1 MLHNYYE
8 ANRPIRISP
17 SISSF
22 GIFESYTD
30 SRRDIRTR
38 VMVAEARLGG
48 SAAVKIRGSVAKIR
62 RGTDT
67 HKSLY
72 DAKTSATFMFPIKAE
87 NYRASSV

>member
-22 GIFESYTD
+22 G
-30 SRRDIRTR
+30 IRTR